1 VIVQEQHM
9 AALLRTDE
17 AVQHGIRVHTPYQ
30 AIKVTL
36 RMAVELIVTAE
47 SVAGTAAC
55 SRMSTG
61 KA

>member
-1 VIVQEQHM
+1 M